1 MRKKTLVIL
10 YILGWAL
17 ALLALAS
24 ALISI
29 AVIFSQCPTSTCPSP
44 PGPVIL
50 GLVLAGILIVAGMV
64 LLVIAWIRILMNQAQ
79 RQQWTWFVW
88 TFLFSWVAMAIYLIK
103 VPETPQIAAQA
114 QVPLPPPPR
123 TWGSTISAVG
133 PRLLVGVGIFGL
145 ALGGILAWNT
155 LGFLP
160 GTVSTTGTIIA
171 CSITQDSSSIPT
183 VSFQT
188 QAGQHLT
195 FRGSEPLTGCLEGE
209 TVPVVY
215 HPTTPQDARIE
226 SISWLGWVVIGSLPL
241 LLGLYFYVRRW
252 IRKARA

>member
-10 YILGWAL
+10 YLLGLAL
-17 ALLALAS
+17 ALLALA
-24 ALISI
+24 ISI
-29 AVIFSQCPTSTCPSP
+29 AVIFFQCPTSTCPSL
-44 PGPVIL
+44 PGPAIL
-50 GLVLAGILIVAGMV
+50 GVVLAGILTVAGTV
-64 LLVIAWIRILMNQAQ
+64 LIAIVWIRILIIQAQ
-79 RQQWTWFVW
+79 QQQWTWFVW
-88 TFLFSWVAMAIYLIK
+88 TLLFGWVTVLLYLIK

-114 QVPLPPPPR
+114 QVPLPPPLR
-123 TWGSTISAVG
+123 TWGSTMHTVG

-171 CSITQDSSSIPT
+171 CPVTQDNSCAPT
-183 VSFQT
+183 VSFWT

-195 FRGSEPLTGCLEGE
+195 FRGSEPSTYVEGE

-226 SISWLGWVVIGSLPL
+226 SISWLGWVVIGSLSL